1 MDCVPLGPIEAVFR
15 GTKNHISDLTSQDE
29 HISASLENILG
40 SSSISWIISSLR
52 VLWVQP
58 QLGSSSGDWYFS
70 RLLLSLNNLYEQ

>member
-40 SSSISWIISSLR
+40 SSSISWIIFFFKS
-52 VLWVQP
+52 VVGTAP
-58 QLGSSSGDWYFS
+58 AGQLFG
-70 RLLLSLNNLYEQ
+70 